1 MTTSL
6 LTSTTTPDT
15 DLDLDLDL
23 DLNAATDTND
33 PRITAEVEQV
43 IDRLEALASEQE
55 NLQAQLAVLRDE
67 RDRLILRGLAYGM
80 SSSELATR
88 ARLTGAR
95 VRAIADAAYHTHLLG
110 PTGAGKSTV
119 MLALALADAAQGR
132 GLLLIDPK
140 GDLATDF
147 LARLPEQRP
156 LMRT

>member
-23 DLNAATDTND
+23 DLNTATDTND

-67 RDRLILRGLAYGM
+67 RDRLIC
-80 SSSELATR
+80 
-88 ARLTGAR
+88 
-95 VRAIADAAYHTHLLG
+95 AAW
-110 PTGAGKSTV
+110 PT
-119 MLALALADAAQGR
+119 
-132 GLLLIDPK
+132 
-140 GDLATDF
+140 
-147 LARLPEQRP
+147 E
-156 LMRT
+156 

>member
-23 DLNAATDTND
+23 DLNTATDMND

-88 ARLTGAR
+88 APPHPQR
-95 VRAIADAAYHTHLLG
+95 VSA
-110 PTGAGKSTV
+110 
-119 MLALALADAAQGR
+119 
-132 GLLLIDPK
+132 
-140 GDLATDF
+140 
-147 LARLPEQRP
+147 
-156 LMRT
+156 